1 MKSYY
6 FFVAY
11 QVYSK
16 AGLLLLTGDSLQ
28 RIDTGVKD
36 GEYEH
41 FGMKELRESLLKRA
55 IESNPL
61 VKSDSHVI
69 ITSLNELSQDLWH
82 QLKGAE

>member
-1 MKSYY
+1 MKSFY

-16 AGLLLLTGDSLQ
+16 AGLLLLTGSQLQ
-28 RIDTGVKD
+28 RIDSGVED

-41 FGMKELRESLLKRA
+41 FGMKELRESLLKQA

-61 VKSDSHVI
+61 VKSDSKVI
-69 ITSLNELSQDLWH
+69 FTSLNELSQDLFH
-82 QLKGAE
+82 QLNGGE

>member
-1 MKSYY
+1 MKSFY

-16 AGLLLLTGDSLQ
+16 AGLLLLTGSQLH
-28 RIDTGVKD
+28 RIDSGVED

-41 FGMKELRESLLKRA
+41 FGMKELRESLLKQA

-61 VKSDSHVI
+61 VKSDSKVI
-69 ITSLNELSQDLWH
+69 FTSLNELSQDLFH
-82 QLKGAE
+82 QLNGAE

>member
-16 AGLLLLTGDSLQ
+16 TGLLLLTGSSLE

-41 FGMKELRESLLKRA
+41 FGMKELRESLLKLA

-61 VKSDSHVI
+61 VKPDSCVI

>member
-16 AGLLLLTGDSLQ
+16 NGLLLLTGDSLQ

-41 FGMKELRESLLKRA
+41 FGMEELRESLLKKA

-61 VKSDSHVI
+61 VKSDSRVI

-82 QLKGAE
+82 QLVGAE